1 LPWSPLF
8 KSLVLACA
16 LIAAGGCDRQSSAPA
31 QPEVEAGAKA
41 PAAKLDRSQAGK
53 ALPEVTVRDPDGEQL
68 ELDSLTGKP
77 VLLNL
82 WATWCAPC
90 VKELPTLQAIANR
103 ADVGVE
109 VVTVSQDSGE
119 PAEVQKFLDGRGLAQ
134 LPAWINSEGALP
146 FHLGAQTLP
155 LTVLY
160 DAEGKEV
167 WRWFGDRDWTDAES
181 FRLIAEAMPAP
192 QG

>member
-1 LPWSPLF
+1 MSWSPLF

-16 LIAAGGCDRQSSAPA
+16 LFAGGCDRQSGAPA
-31 QPEVEAGAKA
+31 QPGAETGAKA
-41 PAAKLDRSQAGK
+41 PAARLDRSQAGK
-53 ALPEVTVRDPDGEQL
+53 ALPEVMVRDPDGEEL
-68 ELDSLTGKP
+68 ALDSLKGRP

-109 VVTVSQDSGE
+109 VVTVSQDIGE
-119 PAEVQKFLDGRGLAQ
+119 PMAVQQFLDARGLAQ
-134 LPAWINSEGALP
+134 LPAWIDSEGALP
-146 FHLGAQTLP
+146 FHYGAQTLP

-160 DAEGKEV
+160 DAQGKEV
-167 WRWFGDRDWTDAES
+167 WRWFGDRDWTEAES
-181 FRLIAEAMPAP
+181 LKLIAEATSAP